1 MHVVQLLCD
10 EVIVM
15 KDGQIVEQG
24 LTADVMQTPKSDY
37 TKSLLEA
44 APSISNLTTNNTPNP
59 RKGEFA

>member
-1 MHVVQLLCD
+1 
-10 EVIVM
+10 M

-24 LTADVMQTPKSDY
+24 LTAEVMETPTSSY

-44 APSISNLTTNNTPNP
+44 APSISNIVSNNTPNP